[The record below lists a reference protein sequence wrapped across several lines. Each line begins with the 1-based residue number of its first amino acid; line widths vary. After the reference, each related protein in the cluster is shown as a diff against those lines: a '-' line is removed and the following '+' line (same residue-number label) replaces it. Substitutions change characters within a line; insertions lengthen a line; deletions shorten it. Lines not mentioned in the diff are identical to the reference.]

1 MVRTADQGL
10 AAQVL
15 LQRGLQPE
23 TLNGGLVV
31 PLDVGQA
38 RKRQPALAGKAVALE
53 LDGDFVLQFVAQRE
67 DQEFDGL
74 FGLVVHVDNH
84 PLLCYNTNEAAS

>member
-1 MVRTADQGL
+1 MPIARMSQHIATGQQVGDLFQQEGITLNAGGMVRTADQGL

-38 RKRQPALAGKAVALE
+38 RKR
-53 LDGDFVLQFVAQRE
+53 
-67 DQEFDGL
+67 
-74 FGLVVHVDNH
+74 
-84 PLLCYNTNEAAS
+84 